1 MEITRVLG
9 KLNDNNKETFGFKSI
24 KYSPSVPE
32 LSDFESGLTLMVN
45 NTEFR
50 NINNDF
56 QKKLKNDINEI
67 KTCKKII
74 VSADKS
80 RNLYKLEKDQYQK
93 LLKEKITKT
102 YKKSTNKKTE
112 KINYTAKQITEKL
125 SIADRVPMLE
135 ETEAY
140 ITIKDHKSKFPNK
153 ILCRLINPSK
163 SYIGKISKVIL
174 DRINEKIIS
183 LVTINQWKNTSA
195 VLKWYSKI
203 PRKTECSFI
212 QFDIESFYPSITRGL
227 MNKAIEFA
235 KTIAD
240 IPDGDLSIIMQSKKH
255 YCLAEKC
262 LG

>member
-32 LSDFESGLTLMVN
+32 LSDFESGLALMVN
-45 NTEFR
+45 NTEFC

-135 ETEAY
+135 ETDAY
-140 ITIKDHKSKFPNK
+140 ITIKDHKSEFPIK
-153 ILCRLINPSK
+153 ILCCLINPSK
-163 SYIGKISKVIL
+163 SSIGKISKVIL

-183 LVTINQWKNTSA
+183 LVTINECKNTLA

-203 PRKTECSFI
+203 PSKT
-212 QFDIESFYPSITRGL
+212 
-227 MNKAIEFA
+227 
-235 KTIAD
+235 
-240 IPDGDLSIIMQSKKH
+240 
-255 YCLAEKC
+255 
-262 LG
+262 